1 MLVGEVVVPGFGTLD
16 VALECGG
23 FVGVLNG
30 VVDRVVGLGVVE
42 WMVGVVVRAPCFV
55 AFSVA
60 VCGVSVVGGRLLV
73 VCSVWEV
80 DTWLLV
86 VCGLPLVVP

>member
-16 VALECGG
+16 VVLECGG

-42 WMVGVVVRAPCFV
+42 WMVGVVVRAPCVV

-60 VCGVSVVGGRLLV
+60 RV
-73 VCSVWEV
+73 V
-80 DTWLLV
+80 DT
-86 VCGLPLVVP
+86 